1 MGADRDACSAAP
13 SRRTV
18 LTLALGLTLGLPLLD
33 VAAAQDADPKA
44 ARPREGDRLVFASGS
59 RKGRVIAPADAP
71 PGEPPLTA
79 YPMDPV
85 TSVVRDGSRLNQV
98 LLARLEP
105 EELGEETRGR
115 AAAGIVAYSAV
126 CTHTGC
132 DSWEWQPASK
142 TITCP
147 CHFSVFDLKD
157 SARVLDGPAPR
168 RLPALPLRVVDG
180 VLAAAGGFSGR
191 VGFQE
196 GGG

>member
-1 MGADRDACSAAP
+1 MAEATGRGACGSLGSSTPEGACRGAERGAESLHPARGRATIDPSDMHDRDRGERMGADRDACSAAP

-105 EELGEETRGR
+105 EELGEET
-115 AAAGIVAYSAV
+115 
-126 CTHTGC
+126 
-132 DSWEWQPASK
+132 
-142 TITCP
+142 
-147 CHFSVFDLKD
+147 
-157 SARVLDGPAPR
+157 
-168 RLPALPLRVVDG
+168 
-180 VLAAAGGFSGR
+180 
-191 VGFQE
+191 
-196 GGG
+196 